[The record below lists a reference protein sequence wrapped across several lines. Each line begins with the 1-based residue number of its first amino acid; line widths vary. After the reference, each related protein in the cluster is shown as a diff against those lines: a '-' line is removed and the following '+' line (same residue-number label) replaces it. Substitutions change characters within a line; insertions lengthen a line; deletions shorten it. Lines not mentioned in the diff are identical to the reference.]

1 MGCLINIIISN
12 PNVMVKYIKLTK
24 TSISNQDH
32 NEEKENREILYSLFI
47 IYINIRYVIQWKK

>member
-1 MGCLINIIISN
+1 MGCLIIIIISN

-47 IYINIRYVIQWKK
+47 IYINIRYVIQ